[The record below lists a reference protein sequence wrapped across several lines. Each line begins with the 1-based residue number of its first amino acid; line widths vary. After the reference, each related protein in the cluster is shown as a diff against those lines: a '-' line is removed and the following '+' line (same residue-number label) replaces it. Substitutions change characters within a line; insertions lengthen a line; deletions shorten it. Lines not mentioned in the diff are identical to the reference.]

1 MDNKKYLEKLTRKTR
16 KKYDK
21 IKKIKCPCIGSDV
34 VFNAKGFN
42 HLLREVTGRDRTIKE
57 KIYKLKLFPLAIPTI
72 KNCKTINE
80 IRQEK
85 NATVD
90 REKKKKDATYWSL
103 IHNVGKKRDTKVK
116 IILRK
121 IGDGKIIFWSIMKK

>member
-90 REKKKKDATYWSL
+90 REKISAIGYCFGGAIVLEMARLTEKRKKKMP
-103 IHNVGKKRDTKVK
+103 R
-116 IILRK
+116 
-121 IGDGKIIFWSIMKK
+121 IGL